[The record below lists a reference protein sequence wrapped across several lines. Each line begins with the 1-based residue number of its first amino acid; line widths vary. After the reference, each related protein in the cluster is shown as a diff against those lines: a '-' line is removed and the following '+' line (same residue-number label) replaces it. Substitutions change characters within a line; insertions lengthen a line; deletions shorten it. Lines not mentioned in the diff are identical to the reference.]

1 MRCLITGGR
10 GFLGSHLVE
19 HILKNTDW
27 EIVIFDKLSYASVAE
42 DRLAD
47 MDTWEKYKSRVRLFT
62 VDLCQEISEGVK
74 RDVGDVDYIFHV
86 AAESHVDKSIE
97 DPVPFILNNVSATL
111 TTLEYARCQPSLR
124 MFLNISTDEVYG
136 PAPQGYAFEEFEV
149 HKPSNPYSASKSA
162 QEVIGIAYSNTYK
175 VPVVTI
181 RSMNLIG
188 ERQHP
193 EKFVPKIVSA
203 ILNGT
208 WLNVHGDPECN
219 RIGTRFYLHCRNLSD
234 ALLHVVKLGYA
245 GYDEWNI
252 AGLEEISNLD
262 LALRISKILEKPL
275 MYTIVDFHSSRPGHD
290 LRYALDS
297 SKLLKSG
304 YTYPVNFEESLERT
318 VRWMIRDIEKHRK
331 VDPIFTQNKSLHR
344 ST

>member
-19 HILKNTDW
+19 HILKNTNW
-27 EIVIFDKLSYASVAE
+27 EIVIFDKLSYASVSE
-42 DRLAD
+42 DRLTN

-62 VDLCQEISEGVK
+62 VDLCQEISEGVT
-74 RDVGDVDYIFHV
+74 RDAGSIDYVFHV
-86 AAESHVDKSIE
+86 AAESHVDRSIE
-97 DPVPFILNNVSATL
+97 FPVPFILNNVSATL
-111 TTLEYARCQPSLR
+111 TTLEYARRQPGLK
-124 MFLNISTDEVYG
+124 MFLNISTDEVFG
-136 PAPQGYAFEEFEV
+136 PAPQGYQFKEFET

-162 QEVIGIAYSNTYK
+162 QESICFSYSNTYK

-193 EKFVPKIVSA
+193 EKFVPKIVYS
-203 ILNGT
+203 LMNGT
-208 WLNVHGDPECN
+208 CLTVHGDLEQKK
-219 RIGTRFYLHCRNLSD
+219 IGTRFYLHCRNLSD
-234 ALLHVVKLGYA
+234 ALLHVVRLGYF

-262 LALRISKILEKPL
+262 LAVRISRILDRPL
-275 MYTIVDFHSSRPGHD
+275 KYDIVDFHSSRPGHD

-304 YTYPVNFEESLERT
+304 YVYPVNFEESLERT
-318 VRWMIRDIEKHRK
+318 VKWVVRDIQRA
-331 VDPIFTQNKSLHR
+331 VL
-344 ST
+344 